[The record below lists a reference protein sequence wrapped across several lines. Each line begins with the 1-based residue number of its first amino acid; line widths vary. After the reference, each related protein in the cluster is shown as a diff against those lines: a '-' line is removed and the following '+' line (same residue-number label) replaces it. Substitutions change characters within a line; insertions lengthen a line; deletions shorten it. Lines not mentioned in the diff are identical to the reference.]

1 MPIETDHTIDATGVA
16 QSIEGVTSSHSRKPK
31 GRSGIV
37 GPSSFALVAAALLLA
52 SGCTGTPENGGN
64 TTAIA
69 NSSVMN
75 DVAANVADP
84 DNVQVLP
91 PRPALNV
98 APDGLSLVDV
108 ETGST
113 RHITF
118 GMAQDETMAVMR
130 AALGTKPD
138 EGHNAQCAAGPLDTA
153 EWYGGLQL
161 LFQADKF
168 VGWSAASGGKVK
180 IANAAGIGI
189 GSTRDELTSALDAK
203 IDAGPLGTEFRASD
217 LSGLLSSNAPDA
229 KITKI
234 WAGMTCLA
242 H

>member
-1 MPIETDHTIDATGVA
+1 MPIDTDHTIDATGAA
-16 QSIEGVTSSHSRKPK
+16 QSIEGSRTPSALS
-31 GRSGIV
+31 RIAR
-37 GPSSFALVAAALLLA
+37 PSSFALIAAALLSA
-52 SGCTGTPENGGN
+52 GGCTRTPENGGDN
-64 TTAIA
+64 AAIV

-75 DVAANVADP
+75 VVAANAMEV
-84 DNVQVLP
+84 DNAQVVS

-118 GMAQDETMAVMR
+118 GMPQDETMAVMR
-130 AALGTKPD
+130 AALGAKPD
-138 EGHNAQCAAGPLDTA
+138 EGHNAQCAAGPLDTV

-161 LFQADKF
+161 LFQDHTF

-189 GSTRDELTSALDAK
+189 GSTREELTSALDAK
-203 IDAGPLGTEFRASD
+203 IDPGPLGTEFRAGD